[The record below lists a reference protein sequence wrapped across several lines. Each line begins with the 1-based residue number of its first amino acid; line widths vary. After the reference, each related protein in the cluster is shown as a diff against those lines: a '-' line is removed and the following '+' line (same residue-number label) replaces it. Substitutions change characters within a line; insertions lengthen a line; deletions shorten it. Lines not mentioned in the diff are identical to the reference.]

1 MVKIGNMLYT
11 NKLYRED
18 LKNIIEDNNF
28 ELLMNSSIL
37 VTGASGMIGSVII
50 DTLLLSNE
58 LLNLNIKIFALSRDK
73 KSLIHRFKSN
83 INNPLFSLIVNDINT
98 PLNTSYNFDYIIHAA
113 SNAYPKAFS
122 IDPVGTI
129 MTNINGVNN
138 LLNYGKN
145 HNIKR
150 FLFVSSGEVYGQ
162 AKENIAAFEEDYSGY
177 VNPINPRS
185 CYPNGKRAA
194 ETLCISY
201 RSQYDLDTV
210 IARPCHTFGPSA
222 TAKDNRA
229 ASQFIQRITQDKDII
244 MKSDGLQLRSYI
256 YVSDCVSALFSI
268 LLNGE
273 CGKAYNVANKNSNV
287 TIREIAQQLANSSN
301 KKIIFENPSDKE
313 RDSFNPI
320 SKSVLDSTKLESLG
334 WKARYNVR
342 DALNRTVSI
351 LKQIL

>member
-1 MVKIGNMLYT
+1 MVKIENMLYN

-18 LKNIIEDNNF
+18 LNTIIEDNDFN
-28 ELLMNSSIL
+28 LLMNSSIL

-58 LLNLNIKIFALSRDK
+58 LLNLNIKIFALSRDE
-73 KSLIHRFKSN
+73 KSLIKRFKSN
-83 INNPLFSLIVNDINT
+83 VNNPLFNIILNDINK
-98 PLNTSYNFDYIIHAA
+98 PLETNYNFDYVIHAA

-122 IDPVGTI
+122 LDPVGTM

-145 HNIKR
+145 HNLKR

-162 AKENIAAFEEDYSGY
+162 AEENIESFKENYSGY
-177 VNPINPRS
+177 VNPLNPRS

-201 RSQYDLDTV
+201 CSQYDLDTV

-229 ASQFIQRITQDKDII
+229 ASQFINRVSQDKNII

-268 LLNGE
+268 LLKGE
-273 CGKAYNVANKNSNV
+273 CGNAYNVANKNSNI
-287 TIREIAQQLANSSN
+287 TIREIAQHLANLSN

-313 RDSFNPI
+313 KNSYNPV
-320 SKSVLDSTKLESLG
+320 SKSVLDPSKLESLG
-334 WKARYNVR
+334 WKARYNAA
-342 DALNRTVSI
+342 DALKRTVSI
-351 LKQIL
+351 LKQI